1 MRRLYFL
8 VPNTEYAENMIN
20 DLLLAR
26 IEERHIHLIAR
37 EGTPMEKLPEA
48 SLAQKTDFIPAAQRG
63 LMLGGTLGLLAG
75 LAAMTF
81 PPAGVVVGGGAVLFT
96 TLGGAGFGAWVSS
109 MIGVNIPNSRLQQ
122 FEEAI
127 NRGEILMLL
136 DVPKNRV
143 EEIEEIISGHFPQVA
158 IKGTEPTIPAFP

>member
-8 VPNTEYAENMIN
+8 VPNTEYAEKMVN

-48 SLAQKTDFIPAAQRG
+48 TMMQKTDFIPAAQRG
-63 LMLGGTLGLLAG
+63 LLLGGSLGLLAG
-75 LAAMTF
+75 LVAVAF
-81 PPAGVVVGGGAVLFT
+81 PPAGVVVGGGAILFT

-109 MIGVNIPNSRLQQ
+109 MIGVDVPNSRLQQ

-127 NRGEILMLL
+127 DRGEVLMLV
-136 DVPKNRV
+136 DVPKKRL
-143 EEIEEIISGHFPQVA
+143 EEIEGVISGHFPQVT